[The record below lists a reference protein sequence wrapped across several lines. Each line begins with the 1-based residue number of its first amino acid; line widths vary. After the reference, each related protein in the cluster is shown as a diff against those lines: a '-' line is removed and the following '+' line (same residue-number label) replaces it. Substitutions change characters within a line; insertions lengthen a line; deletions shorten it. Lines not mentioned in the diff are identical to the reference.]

1 MDLSPCLSTGGTREG
16 RERRQGDGKPCPG
29 PNGALSP
36 ASPPGFV
43 TALTT
48 ARSRDAPAECF
59 DERLP
64 RRLPYGGVLAL
75 LFVSTPQAAEI
86 PPSLL
91 AVYRKYTSFPGPPPH
106 PLRNDPLTL
115 TAARRKS
122 NSEVLQEVQAY
133 EARQGEQGD
142 RDGLVDQVYEQRV
155 PAQRQER
162 PGGERCLI
170 GQTCGPASI
179 GVDHVPEE

>member
-1 MDLSPCLSTGGTREG
+1 MPHMDSPSCLSTHGSRKG
-16 RERRQGDGKPCPG
+16 RERRQGNRKPCPG

-64 RRLPYGGVLAL
+64 RRLPHAGVLAL
-75 LFVSTPQAAEI
+75 LLLYLASRKDPTELADRLPQFD
-86 PPSLL
+86 SCQG
-91 AVYRKYTSFPGPPPH
+91 SPPH
-106 PLRNDPLTL
+106 PLRNDPPTL
-115 TAARRKS
+115 TAARRKR
-122 NSEVLQEVQAY
+122 NSEALQEVQAY
-133 EARQGEQGD
+133 YPHQGEHGD
-142 RDGLVDQVYEQRV
+142 HDRLVDKVYEQRV

-162 PGGERCLI
+162 SR
-170 GQTCGPASI
+170 
-179 GVDHVPEE
+179 

>member
-1 MDLSPCLSTGGTREG
+1 MPHMDLPSCLSTDGTLEG
-16 RERRQGDGKPCPG
+16 REKRQGDRKPCPG

-64 RRLPYGGVLAL
+64 RRLPYEGVLAL

-86 PPSLL
+86 PPNLL
-91 AVYRKYTSFPGPPPH
+91 AVYRNCATS
-106 PLRNDPLTL
+106 
-115 TAARRKS
+115 
-122 NSEVLQEVQAY
+122 Q
-133 EARQGEQGD
+133 
-142 RDGLVDQVYEQRV
+142 VDL
-155 PAQRQER
+155 PIFFTSS
-162 PGGERCLI
+162 C
-170 GQTCGPASI
+170 
-179 GVDHVPEE
+179 